1 MSRICFSHVLLLC
14 LAVCT
19 MILAASAQT
28 VDLGNWDLSDVS
40 SLSVVSR
47 SIKAHVIFEVDET
60 ISRPVISVRAF
71 GPFPVAEVTRGL
83 VSVTGNDV
91 TIRNWDAQGDE
102 TSAGSPLRPLSL
114 HLSLPVLVTAALVLP
129 QLLRGTKS
137 NLHGF
142 IGLLSVLALVSVF
155 QLQPFGALAQP
166 TASPSDAH
174 VEVRIRIPAT
184 TTDLGNVKI
193 ELIDGS
199 VTTASGAIFSAS
211 ALDINLCI
219 SESDLTGTVNMN
231 AVFVNT
237 QASFCAP
244 GSVSVSDLILGSSNV
259 QVSLTS
265 QNSSAS
271 LTTFGFAGTYSVTGS
286 SAQVVGA
293 SCTPTG
299 STAVQN
305 YGSCG
310 SLAGSTS
317 TISVVAAGPAS
328 LSATT
333 GCASDFA
340 GDSPMGSNVPP
351 SPAVST
357 ATDYHVV
364 FNDATKFKGWMHW
377 ASTDA
382 TTDPPTITLAA
393 NTTIGGL
400 DLRLKPWTPGVAWL
414 SSRSTTTLPFRQNT
428 PVTFKVRL
436 STSAFVNAS
445 LLLVNGLV
453 YEPDSAWRIA
463 NWAFQDGDPKI
474 ADSHHWSGTFGGQV
488 ETFTLTPTVDSIA
501 TTNLLLRLNFTGNGS
516 PFWANVQIEMTA
528 PLIPPSVFQ
537 TGTSEHITQ
546 EKMSTVLDPNPRGI
560 SDCPHRASGLSH
572 WHDASIWPGGVMP
585 KPNSNIVIPAG
596 RSVLI
601 SSCSL
606 LPSSFVYN
614 RIHIPPTSKLIFSD
628 ANINMRVR
636 NIFVEGQLLM
646 GSPTCRLNGKINIEF
661 VGEKTANDDIGPGL
675 GSKGIGVP
683 HGGLIDVHGRQ
694 YNPTWTRIAA
704 TIWPGANVLYVQDA
718 NNWEVGQTI
727 VVATSAMEDL
737 DDDQNEVRTIV
748 AIDQSGRRIQVDS
761 PFEYYHYG
769 GIEHQ
774 SEVGLL
780 SRRIVFS
787 GDDRSETSLFGG
799 HTRVSGTGRFSGV
812 QTYRMGQLNVLGKY
826 PFHFH
831 MMGDAPTSYVKD
843 SSIWNSYFRCIAIHG
858 TNSSQALKNVVYN
871 AIAHCIYLE
880 DGIEEHNVINY
891 NLVVKVN
898 TIGDPMRGQSQVGDE
913 RTSSADLI
921 LPADGAASGFYIT
934 NAYNTFIGN
943 AASGGWAGFSFPN
956 LPKPIGLSRA
966 VPMVPQS
973 RPTYIFRS
981 NTAHSSGYKFDS
993 SGCIYVGG
1001 LLEYRPT
1008 GSDTL
1013 FYSNGRF
1020 SRPTVSPKGE
1030 LSWMQFNDTKTW
1042 MCGMGSSHWGD
1053 RIEIVGYESH
1063 DSGRP
1068 VQVFGEAWFSDALV
1082 NAESSS
1088 LIKYPEVPMGFQ
1100 FYDTH
1105 VKSIVT
1111 RVTFRNF
1118 LPNVPAWDP
1127 MEGGQFEPFK
1137 WLDRRVLTSLI
1148 HSDYFKPQGISATRS
1163 INFDNCSP
1171 NQYVGNKNY
1180 ITGSSRYFNFVDW
1193 TGDFSNTPGVAHI
1206 VADSRPWWTY
1216 DPACKVIP
1224 TWYAQHCPQGDRQVV
1239 NMDYFV
1245 PGYLTD
1251 QGDLGVSPSLDLGVT
1266 ALFGPGIPD
1275 GRNSSI
1281 TKNPGITG
1289 ISKIGWYF
1297 YMNAGAPASFQIY
1310 PRLFPTGQWI
1320 IAAWKY
1326 PAGSTFNIIIKGV
1339 YGRPPITVTAASTFA
1354 ELQSGDGRLYY
1365 FDDKHLYIKIINPYP
1380 EDAARGY
1387 TRDGVT
1393 IYRIFYAAF
1402 YDITVNCPG
1411 AASNMCPSSY
1421 VLPSVSW

>member
-1 MSRICFSHVLLLC
+1 M
-14 LAVCT
+14 
-19 MILAASAQT
+19 
-28 VDLGNWDLSDVS
+28 
-40 SLSVVSR
+40 
-47 SIKAHVIFEVDET
+47 
-60 ISRPVISVRAF
+60 
-71 GPFPVAEVTRGL
+71 
-83 VSVTGNDV
+83 
-91 TIRNWDAQGDE
+91 
-102 TSAGSPLRPLSL
+102 
-114 HLSLPVLVTAALVLP
+114 
-129 QLLRGTKS
+129 
-137 NLHGF
+137 
-142 IGLLSVLALVSVF
+142 
-155 QLQPFGALAQP
+155 
-166 TASPSDAH
+166 
-174 VEVRIRIPAT
+174 
-184 TTDLGNVKI
+184 
-193 ELIDGS
+193 
-199 VTTASGAIFSAS
+199 
-211 ALDINLCI
+211 
-219 SESDLTGTVNMN
+219 
-231 AVFVNT
+231 
-237 QASFCAP
+237 
-244 GSVSVSDLILGSSNV
+244 
-259 QVSLTS
+259 
-265 QNSSAS
+265 
-271 LTTFGFAGTYSVTGS
+271 
-286 SAQVVGA
+286 
-293 SCTPTG
+293 
-299 STAVQN
+299 
-305 YGSCG
+305 
-310 SLAGSTS
+310 
-317 TISVVAAGPAS
+317 
-328 LSATT
+328 
-333 GCASDFA
+333 
-340 GDSPMGSNVPP
+340 
-351 SPAVST
+351 
-357 ATDYHVV
+357 
-364 FNDATKFKGWMHW
+364 
-377 ASTDA
+377 
-382 TTDPPTITLAA
+382 
-393 NTTIGGL
+393 
-400 DLRLKPWTPGVAWL
+400 DLRLQPWTPGVAWI
-414 SSRSTTTLPFRQNT
+414 SNRPTIMLPLRTDT
-428 PVTFKVRL
+428 PVAFKVRL
-436 STSAFVNAS
+436 TTSAFVNAS
-445 LLLVNGLV
+445 LLLVNGPV
-453 YEPDSAWRIA
+453 YNPETAWKIE
-463 NWAFQDGDPKI
+463 NWAFQNGDPNI
-474 ADSHHWSGTFGGQV
+474 IDSHHWSGTFTGQV
-488 ETFTLTPTVDSIA
+488 ETFSLVPVVDSIS
-501 TTNLLLRLNFTGNGS
+501 TTSLLLRLNFTGNSS
-516 PFWANVQIEMTA
+516 PFSANVQIEMRS
-528 PLIPPSVFQ
+528 PLLTPTVFQ

-546 EKMSTVLDPNPRGI
+546 ERMSTTLDSNPRTA
-560 SDCPHRASGLSH
+560 SDCPHLASGLSH
-572 WHDASIWPGGVMP
+572 WHDPSIWPGGVMP

-606 LPSSFVYN
+606 LPPSFVYN
-614 RIHIPPTSKLIFSD
+614 RIHVPPTSKLIFSD
-628 ANINMRVR
+628 SNINMRVR

-661 VGEKTANDDIGPGL
+661 VGEKTDKDDIGPGL

-694 YNPTWTRIAA
+694 FNPTWTRISA
-704 TIWPGANVLYVQDA
+704 TIWPGANVVFLLDA

-737 DDDQNEVRTIV
+737 DDDQNEIRTIV

-769 GIEHQ
+769 GVEHQ

-787 GDDRSETSLFGG
+787 GDAKSESTLFGG

-812 QTYRMGQLNVLGKY
+812 QAYRMGQLNVLGKY

-831 MMGDAPTSYVKD
+831 MMGDAPTSFVRD

-858 TNSSQALKNVVYN
+858 TNSSQALRNVVYN

-891 NLVVKVN
+891 NLVIKVN
-898 TIGDPMRGQSQVGDE
+898 TIGEPMRGASQIGDE
-913 RTSSADLI
+913 RVSSADLI

-966 VPMVPQS
+966 VPMVPQA

-981 NTAHSSGYKFDS
+981 NTAHSSGYKFLGG
-993 SGCIYVGG
+993 GCIYVGG
-1001 LLEYRPT
+1001 LLEYRPA

-1013 FYSNGRF
+1013 YYNNGRY
-1020 SRPTVSPKGE
+1020 SRPTKNSQGTSV
-1030 LSWMQFNDTKTW
+1030 WMQFNDTKTW
-1042 MCGMGSSHWGD
+1042 MCGMGSSHWGE

-1082 NAESSS
+1082 NAESAS

-1118 LPNVPAWDP
+1118 MPNVPAWDP

-1163 INFDNCSP
+1163 ISFDHSSP
-1171 NQYVGNKNY
+1171 DQFVGNKNY

-1193 TGDFSNTPGVAHI
+1193 TGDFAGTPGVPQI
-1206 VADSRPWWTY
+1206 IADSRPWWNY
-1216 DPACKVIP
+1216 DNACTVMP
-1224 TWYAQHCPQGDRQVV
+1224 TWYAQRCPQGDREVV

-1266 ALFGPGIPD
+1266 ALFGPGITD
-1275 GRNSSI
+1275 GRNSTI

-1289 ISKIGWYF
+1289 ISKVGWYF
-1297 YMNAGAPASFQIY
+1297 YMNAGAPATFQIY

-1339 YGRPPITVTAASTFA
+1339 YGRAPITVTAASSFA
-1354 ELQSGDGRLYY
+1354 QLQSGDGTLYY
-1365 FDDKHLYIKIINPYP
+1365 FDGNHLFIKILNPYP
-1380 EDAARGY
+1380 EDASRGY

-1402 YDITVNCPG
+1402 YDISVNCPG
-1411 AASNMCPSSY
+1411 LASNMCPSSY
-1421 VLPSVSW
+1421 VWPSLSW